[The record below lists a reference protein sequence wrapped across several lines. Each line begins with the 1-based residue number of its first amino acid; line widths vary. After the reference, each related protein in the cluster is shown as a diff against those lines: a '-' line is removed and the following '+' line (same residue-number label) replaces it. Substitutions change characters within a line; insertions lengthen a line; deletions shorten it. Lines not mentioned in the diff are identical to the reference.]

1 MPRWGRLA
9 NAALC
14 CLGALGAL
22 GALAAQAEPVFSPDG
37 PQAAAFGQAQ
47 GYPVPLP
54 GTLPEQLRQEH
65 FVGLHSHYDRY
76 RRLREVPTSAVPS
89 PLRREPRG
97 FDLRYE
103 HGGRSHDLADYLR
116 RHPVTGL
123 LIAWDDRILFEHYQ
137 YGRSDQDR
145 FLSHSLAKTIT
156 GLLVGAAL
164 EDGAIRS
171 IDDLVSAYLPEL
183 AGTAYGATPIRAL
196 LLMASG
202 VAFQESYR
210 PGDDVSRLVDA
221 LIGPA
226 STGAVAAV
234 RQWDTRAAEPG
245 VLFHYSS
252 ADSQVLGMVL
262 SRAVGMPLPDYFSRR
277 LWAPLGAEANAAW
290 DTDAAG
296 EALGF
301 CCMVARLRDWARLG
315 LMIAHDGRWN
325 GQQVVSRP
333 WIVESTTAARGLS
346 PAYGYQIWLS
356 GEQRRYVA
364 MRGVMGQFVLI
375 DPLTRLVLVQTA
387 VNPSPNDPAAAAE
400 LMSLWHT
407 LLAQFGLPGPGGRLR

>member
-1 MPRWGRLA
+1 MPRPGPRLLLTLA
-9 NAALC
+9 C
-14 CLGALGAL
+14 AL
-22 GALAAQAEPVFSPDG
+22 GALAPTLAPAQAIFSKTG

-47 GYPVPLP
+47 GYPVPP
-54 GTLPEQLRQEH
+54 ANTKPEELQQQHL
-65 FVGLHSHYDRY
+65 VGLHSHYDRY
-76 RRLREVPTSAVPS
+76 RRLQEVPTSPKPS
-89 PLRREPRG
+89 PLARERG
-97 FDLRYE
+97 AFELLRYE
-103 HGGRSHDLADYLR
+103 HDGRTRDLADYLQ

-137 YGRSDQDR
+137 YGRSDKDR

-156 GLLVGAAL
+156 GLLVGAAV

-171 IDDLVSAYLPEL
+171 LDDAVSVYLPEL
-183 AGTAYGATPIRAL
+183 TGTAYGSTPIRAL

-202 VAFQESYR
+202 VQFDENYQ
-210 PGDDVSRLVDA
+210 PGGDVARLVDA

-226 STGAVAAV
+226 AVGAVAAV
-234 RQWDTRAAEPG
+234 RQWDLRTAEPNTR
-245 VLFHYSS
+245 FHYSS
-252 ADSQVLGMVL
+252 ADSQVLGMVV
-262 SRAVGMPLPDYFSRR
+262 SRAVGMPLPAYFSRR

-301 CCMVARLRDWARLG
+301 CCVVARLRDWARLG

-325 GQQVVSRP
+325 GRQVVARP
-333 WIVESTTAARGLS
+333 WIIESTSPPRHLS

-356 GEQRRYVA
+356 ANQQPYYA
-364 MRGVMGQFVLI
+364 LRGVMGQFVLI

-387 VNPSPNDPAAAAE
+387 VNPQPSDPAASAE
-400 LMSLWHT
+400 LMSLWHA
-407 LLAQFGLPGPGGRLR
+407 LLAQFGLPGPGRLR

>member
-1 MPRWGRLA
+1 MSIP
-9 NAALC
+9 
-14 CLGALGAL
+14 GARPLL
-22 GALAAQAEPVFSPDG
+22 TLMCALAALAPSLAHPQATFDKGG
-37 PQAAAFGQAQ
+37 PQAAAFGEAQ
-47 GYPVPLP
+47 GYPVPP
-54 GTLPEQLRQEH
+54 PHTLPQDLKQQH
-65 FVGLHSHYDRY
+65 LVGLHSHYDRF
-76 RRLREVPTSAVPS
+76 RRLKEVPTSAKPS
-89 PLRREPRG
+89 ALKREPRG
-97 FDLRYE
+97 FDVRYE
-103 HGGRSHDLADYLR
+103 HQGRSHDLADYLQ

-123 LIAWDDRILFEHYQ
+123 LIAWDDSILFEHYQ
-137 YGRSDQDR
+137 YGRSDKDR

-156 GLLVGAAL
+156 GLLVGAAV

-171 IDDLVSAYLPEL
+171 IDDPASVYLPEL
-183 AGTAYGATPIRAL
+183 AGSAYGATPIRAL

-202 VAFQESYR
+202 IQFDESYR

-226 STGAVAAV
+226 AVGAVAAV
-234 RQWDTRAAEPG
+234 RQFDTRAAEPG
-245 VLFHYSS
+245 ERFHYAS
-252 ADSQVLGMVL
+252 ADSQLLGMVV
-262 SRAVGMPLPDYFSRR
+262 SRAVGMPLPEYFSRR

-325 GQQVVSRP
+325 GRQVVSRP
-333 WIVESTTAARGLS
+333 WIIESTSAPRHLS
-346 PAYGYQIWLS
+346 PGYGYQIWLS
-356 GEQRRYVA
+356 ANQQPYYA

-387 VNPSPNDPAAAAE
+387 VNPQPNDPAASAE
-400 LMSLWHT
+400 LLALWQA
-407 LLAQFGLPGPGGRLR
+407 LLAQFGLPGPGRLR